1 MVDKNDCLECGS
13 GKYLII
19 STEFNDLLYCKN
31 CSLLKK
37 KNLFN
42 QKKKVISLKK
52 FNRDVEQ
59 EINTEYF
66 KKQINTKK
74 NFKSNQ
80 KETLEYFRLWMW
92 LWSVYVCC

>member
-13 GKYLII
+13 GKCLII
-19 STEFNDLLYCKN
+19 STEFSDLLYCKN

-66 KKQINTKK
+66 KKQI
-74 NFKSNQ
+74 
-80 KETLEYFRLWMW
+80 LD
-92 LWSVYVCC
+92 